1 MYKLHGCIRLF
12 YCYFKKL
19 NIKTQ
24 VTHKVKERVD
34 CLQFIFQMSQTTFT
48 LTIIVI
54 VNVWQQ
60 HQPIIANIQQSSISD
75 YQCLFSVTN
84 KFI

>member
-54 VNVWQQ
+54 VNECDSNINQLLPIFNN
-60 HQPIIANIQQSSISD
+60 HQFLII
-75 YQCLFSVTN
+75 SVY
-84 KFI
+84 FQ

>member
-1 MYKLHGCIRLF
+1 MYKLHGGIRLF
-12 YCYFKKL
+12 YCYIKKF

-48 LTIIVI
+48 PTIIVI
-54 VNVWQQ
+54 VNV
-60 HQPIIANIQQSSISD
+60 
-75 YQCLFSVTN
+75 
-84 KFI
+84 

>member
-1 MYKLHGCIRLF
+1 MYKLHGGIRLF
-12 YCYFKKL
+12 YCYFVKF

-48 LTIIVI
+48 PTIIVI
-54 VNVWQQ
+54 VNV
-60 HQPIIANIQQSSISD
+60 
-75 YQCLFSVTN
+75 
-84 KFI
+84 